1 MGRPN
6 GKEQEGKS
14 KRALRRAVFAEL
26 RSQGFEI
33 RGGAIASTPTLSK
46 ESVRALNEAAVGE
59 AVDKAKPKL
68 VRHEQRL
75 IGRLADSASLEAE
88 RIRPRL
94 IEVKSGSEHELLFR
108 WARLHWSVPTA
119 PGYGRRQR
127 FLVIDEGNDKL
138 IGLIGLCDGVFS
150 LSARDQWIGWTKE
163 RRRVAL
169 RNVIHAHVLGAVPP
183 YSHLLGGKLVAMLA
197 TSTDVREAFS
207 ARYSERTAIVSGRSH
222 DGALALMTTA
232 GALGRSS
239 VYNRLR
245 YRPVA
250 DQTSRL
256 VFTRVGFTRGSAQTH
271 FPADLRTMLETHA
284 AEHCRPTWKNDA
296 WGKGFRSRRE
306 AVDKALIDLGLN
318 PSAFAYDLAR
328 EVWCAPLAANAT
340 AHLRGEEA
348 TLEPFPDTADELSR
362 FWRERWLLPRAA
374 RDLPHPSFSPDS
386 WRLWPQSAA

>member
-1 MGRPN
+1 M
-6 GKEQEGKS
+6 
-14 KRALRRAVFAEL
+14 
-26 RSQGFEI
+26 
-33 RGGAIASTPTLSK
+33 
-46 ESVRALNEAAVGE
+46 RALNEVAVRE
-59 AVDKAKPKL
+59 AVEKAKPKL
-68 VRHEQRL
+68 IRHEEQL
-75 IGRLADSASLEAE
+75 IGRLADSSSLDAE
-88 RIRPRL
+88 RILPRL
-94 IEVKSGSEHELLFR
+94 IEVESGSEHELLFR

-127 FLVIDEGNDKL
+127 FLVIDEGNNKL
-138 IGLIGLCDGVFS
+138 IGLIGLCDGIFS

-197 TSTDVREAFS
+197 TSADIREAFS

-222 DGALALMTTA
+222 DGALALMTTT

-245 YRPVA
+245 YRPAA

-256 VFTRVGFTRGSAQTH
+256 VFTRVGFTNGSAQTH
-271 FPADLRTMLETHA
+271 FPADLCTMLETHA
-284 AEHCRPTWKNDA
+284 AEHCRPTLKNDG
-296 WGKGFRSRRE
+296 WGKGLRSRRE

-318 PSAFAYDLAR
+318 PSALAYDLAR
-328 EVWCAPLAANAT
+328 EVWCAPLGANAT
-340 AHLRGEEA
+340 AYLRGEET
-348 TLEPFPDTADELSR
+348 TLEPFPNTADELSQ

-374 RDLPHPSFSPDS
+374 RDLHHPSFSPDS
-386 WRLWPQSAA
+386 WRLWPQSAP

>member
-1 MGRPN
+1 MF
-6 GKEQEGKS
+6 
-14 KRALRRAVFAEL
+14 AVL

-33 RGGAIASTPTLSK
+33 RRGNIASTPTLDK
-46 ESVRALNEAAVGE
+46 ESVRALNEAAVRE
-59 AVDKAKPKL
+59 AVAKARPKL
-68 VRHEQRL
+68 IRHEQQL
-75 IGRLADSASLEAE
+75 IGRLADSSSLDAE
-88 RIRPRL
+88 RIQPRL
-94 IEVKSGSEHELLFR
+94 VEVESGSEHELLFR

-150 LSARDQWIGWTKE
+150 LPARDEWIGWTRE

-169 RNVIHAHVLGAVPP
+169 RNVMHAHVLGAVPP

-197 TSTDVREAFS
+197 TSIDVREAFS
-207 ARYSERTAIVSGRSH
+207 ARYSKRTAIVSGRNH
-222 DGALALMTTA
+222 DGVLALMTTT

-245 YRPVA
+245 YSPVPGQA
-250 DQTSRL
+250 SRL
-256 VFTRVGFTRGSAQTH
+256 MFTRVGFAKSSAQPH
-271 FPADLRTMLETHA
+271 FPASLCTMLEAHA
-284 AEHCRPTWKNDA
+284 AEHCQPTRKHVA

-318 PSAFAYDLAR
+318 PGALAYGLAR
-328 EVWCAPLAANAT
+328 EVWCAPLGANAT
-340 AHLRGEEA
+340 AFLRGEDA
-348 TLEPFPDTADELSR
+348 NLEPFRDTADELSQ

-374 RDLPHPSFSPDS
+374 RDLDHPSFSPDS
-386 WRLWPQSAA
+386 WRLWPQATP